1 MKQIHA
7 PGKKLLIIYNR
18 TEKNSNKRASGR
30 KLGNSSEW
38 RKQFSLEGT
47 KKYTKGRGCAGKR
60 ADPGTEVRI

>member
-1 MKQIHA
+1 MPLEKASDHFI
-7 PGKKLLIIYNR
+7 
-18 TEKNSNKRASGR
+18 TEQKNSNKRASGR